1 MRTKHAEMVDLEEVV
16 ANQRSVIVY
25 AQQEQMIKDQAD
37 LDRAHPESR
46 LRFTLAG
53 VNEEA
58 GEIALLPVV

>member
-1 MRTKHAEMVDLEEVV
+1 MVDLEEVV

-25 AQQEQMIKDQAD
+25 AQQEQMMKDQAD

-53 VNEEA
+53 AIFARNS
-58 GEIALLPVV
+58 PH